1 MENITN
7 KSYNDSVN
15 ICITIVTH
23 PDYDSGAKTD
33 NIALWKLSSPV
44 STDTYTRLCLPSQV
58 IVTIMYVMSRGAL
71 QGAQATG
78 NASLVGWRISEHV
91 GALSSS
97 LQETHTQVVAGAE
110 CGNILTF

>member
-33 NIALWKLSSPV
+33 NIALWKLSSSV
-44 STDTYTRLCLPSQV
+44 STDTYTRLCLPFQV
-58 IVTIMYVMSRGAL
+58 IVTIMSRDVTRSKLGGL
-71 QGAQATG
+71 ED
-78 NASLVGWRISEHV
+78 L
-91 GALSSS
+91 
-97 LQETHTQVVAGAE
+97 
-110 CGNILTF
+110 